1 MKARSILAFLAT
13 ALMTLTAC
21 DEVAEQDRLVYVKP
35 PEVSRCI
42 IIEDFTGQRCV
53 NCPNATAEIEKLQ
66 ELYGADTLIAVGIH
80 SGPFGKKPNGQLL
93 SLATEVGNQYYDYWK
108 IQAQPSVKINR
119 GAVLEDPNLYSSAVS
134 EALSKTTPVT
144 LKVEHA
150 YDEAS
155 RQLTVK
161 VIGSTAEDVNC
172 KLQLWLTEDG
182 IVDLQMLPDG
192 STDREYVHNHV
203 FRVSLTNDI
212 FGDAFNL
219 TAVGGAK
226 EATYTTTLDASWN
239 PDRMHIVAFVFD
251 SQEVLQATR
260 KMIGE

>member
-161 VIGSTAEDVNC
+161 VIGSTAERRA
-172 KLQLWLTEDG
+172 WG
-182 IVDLQMLPDG
+182 ITILDMVWAKVSPIERAASICPTPMALMPVMKFSEPKAEARRVTATITQ
-192 STDREYVHNHV
+192 V
-203 FRVSLTNDI
+203 FQGRVT
-212 FGDAFNL
+212 F
-219 TAVGGAK
+219 
-226 EATYTTTLDASWN
+226 
-239 PDRMHIVAFVFD
+239 R
-251 SQEVLQATR
+251 
-260 KMIGE
+260 